1 MIKILLRTAGLFA
14 FAAWTM
20 PLAAQQAPAPAP
32 AAAAAAATVDADPA
46 LWVVKDDDTTI
57 YLFGTIHLL
66 KPGLSWFDEAVK
78 TAFDASDE
86 LVQEIVL
93 PDPETV
99 QKALVATAI
108 NPTGPGLE
116 QKLPADT
123 RKAYLAAL
131 ADLGVPAAAFDR
143 FDPWFAATNLSVLKL
158 VKAGYDPNSGTEQAL
173 TAAAK
178 QAGKPVTGL
187 ETLEQQF
194 GYFDG
199 LSEKSQIAFL
209 ADTVKQLPEAE
220 KEIGKMVTQWSEGDT
235 DALAETMNEGLK
247 ATPEIARILLVDR
260 NVRWANWIADR
271 MAKPGTVFVA
281 VGAGHL
287 AGKDSVQTKLAA
299 HNLKAERIH
308 Y

>member
-1 MIKILLRTAGLFA
+1 MIKTLLRTAGLFA

-20 PLAAQQAPAPAP
+20 PLSAQH
-32 AAAAAAATVDADPA
+32 AAARATAAKTVDADPA

-57 YLFGTIHLL
+57 YLFGTVHLL

-93 PDPETV
+93 PDPQAV
-99 QKALVATAI
+99 QKALIATAI

-131 ADLGVPAAAFDR
+131 ADLGVPAASFDR
-143 FDPWFAATNLSVLKL
+143 FDPWFAATSLSVLKL

-173 TAAAK
+173 SAAAK

-209 ADTVKQLPEAE
+209 ADTIKQLPDAE
-220 KEIGKMVTQWSEGDT
+220 KEIDKMVTQWAAGDT
-235 DALAETMNEGLK
+235 DALAETMNEGLD
-247 ATPEIARILLVDR
+247 ATPEIAKVLLLDR
-260 NVRWANWIADR
+260 NVRWASWIADR

-287 AGKDSVQTKLAA
+287 AGKDSVQAQLAA
-299 HNLKAERIH
+299 HHLKAERIH

>member
-1 MIKILLRTAGLFA
+1 MIKTLLRTAGLFVL
-14 FAAWTM
+14 AAWTM
-20 PLAAQQAPAPAP
+20 PLSAQQAPAPAP
-32 AAAAAAATVDADPA
+32 ESAKTVDADPA
-46 LWVVKDDDTTI
+46 LWVVKDADTTI

-78 TAFDASDE
+78 TAFDKSDE
-86 LVQEIVL
+86 LVQELVL

-99 QKALVATAI
+99 QKALVATAM
-108 NPTGPGLE
+108 NPTGPSLSE
-116 QKLPADT
+116 KLPPDT

-131 ADLGVPAAAFDR
+131 AELGVPAASFDR

-158 VKAGYDPNSGTEQAL
+158 VKAGYDPNAGTEQAL
-173 TAAAK
+173 TAATK
-178 QAGKPVTGL
+178 QGGKPVIGL

-209 ADTVKQLPEAE
+209 ADTLKQLPDSE
-220 KEIGKMVTQWSEGDT
+220 KEIDKMVAQWSAGDT
-235 DALAETMNEGLK
+235 DGLAATMNEGLD
-247 ATPEIARILLVDR
+247 ATPEIAKVLLLDR
-260 NVRWANWIADR
+260 NIRWAQWIADR
-271 MAKPGTVFVA
+271 MKKPGTAFVA

-287 AGKDSVQTKLAA
+287 AGKDSVQAQLAT
-299 HNLKAERIH
+299 HHLKAERIR

>member
-1 MIKILLRTAGLFA
+1 MRNRMIKTLLRTAGLFA
-14 FAAWTM
+14 LAAWTM
-20 PLAAQQAPAPAP
+20 PLAAQAPAQATP
-32 AAAAAAATVDADPA
+32 AATVDADPA

-78 TAFDASDE
+78 TAFDRSDE

-93 PDPETV
+93 PDPQAV

-108 NPTGPGLE
+108 NPTGPALE

-123 RKAYLAAL
+123 RKTYLAAL
-131 ADLGVPAAAFDR
+131 ADVGVPPATFDR

-194 GYFDG
+194 GYFDS

-209 ADTVKQLPEAE
+209 TDTIKQLPDAE
-220 KEIGKMVTQWSEGDT
+220 KEIDKMVTQWSAGDT
-235 DALAETMNEGLK
+235 DALAQTMNEGLD
-247 ATPEIARILLVDR
+247 ATPEIAKILLFDR

-271 MAKPGTVFVA
+271 MARPGTVFVA

-287 AGKDSVQTKLAA
+287 AGKDSVQAQLAA
-299 HNLKAERIH
+299 HHLKAERIR

>member
-1 MIKILLRTAGLFA
+1 MIKTLLRTAALFA
-14 FAAWTM
+14 AASVAV
-20 PLAAQQAPAPAP
+20 PLSAQQAPAPAP
-32 AAAAAAATVDADPA
+32 AAATIDADPA
-46 LWVVKDDDTTI
+46 LWVVKDADTTI

-93 PDPETV
+93 PDTATV
-99 QKALVATAI
+99 QKVLVATAI
-108 NPTGPGLE
+108 NPTGPGLSE
-116 QKLPADT
+116 RLPADS

-131 ADLGVPAAAFDR
+131 NELGVSAASFDR
-143 FDPWFAATNLSVLKL
+143 FDPWFAASNLSILKL
-158 VKAGYDPNSGTEQAL
+158 AKSGYNPDNGAEQAL

-178 QAGKPVTGL
+178 QAGKPVSGL

-209 ADTVKQLPEAE
+209 TETVEQLPEVE
-220 KEIGKMVTQWSEGDT
+220 TEIDKMVAQWSAGDT
-235 DALAETMNEGLK
+235 DGLADTLNEGLD
-247 ATPEIARILLVDR
+247 ATPEVAKVLLFDR
-260 NVRWANWIADR
+260 NARWANWIADR
-271 MAKPGTVFVA
+271 MEKPGTVFVA

-287 AGKDSVQTKLAA
+287 AGKDSVQARLASD
-299 HNLKAERIH
+299 HQLKAERIR

>member
-1 MIKILLRTAGLFA
+1 MIKTLLRAAGLFA

-20 PLAAQQAPAPAP
+20 PLAARQAPAPA
-32 AAAAAAATVDADPA
+32 AQAQTVDADPA
-46 LWVVKDDDTTI
+46 LWVVKDADTTI

-78 TAFDASDE
+78 TAFDRSDE

-93 PDPETV
+93 PDPQTV
-99 QKALVATAI
+99 QKALIATAI

-116 QKLPADT
+116 ERLPADA

-131 ADLGVPAAAFDR
+131 ADVGVPAASFDR
-143 FDPWFAATNLSVLKL
+143 FDPWFAATNLTVLKL
-158 VKAGYDPNSGTEQAL
+158 VKAGYDPNSGAEQAL

-178 QAGKPVTGL
+178 QAGKRVTGL

-194 GYFDG
+194 GYFDS

-209 ADTVKQLPEAE
+209 TDTIKQLPDAE
-220 KEIGKMVTQWSEGDT
+220 KEVGKMVAQWSAGDP
-235 DALAETMNEGLK
+235 DALAETMNEGLD
-247 ATPEIARILLVDR
+247 ATPEVANILLVDR
-260 NVRWANWIADR
+260 NVRWASWIADR
-271 MAKPGTVFVA
+271 MANPGTVFVA

-287 AGKDSVQTKLAA
+287 AGKDSVQAQLAA
-299 HNLKAERIH
+299 HRLKAERVP